1 MVDKTGIVMYDVVAR
16 LTVASIFVEV
26 ATTSLMRTLEVAPSS
41 TVRVPVALA
50 VFVEIRLDT
59 SLIPESLVLTMIFSI
74 VEADL
79 MVFETTTAEGSP
91 DSIEV
96 RSEACMSV
104 NDDVCK
110 SLVDVV

>member
-16 LTVASIFVEV
+16 LTMASIFVEV

-59 SLIPESLVLTMIFSI
+59 SLIPESLVLTMIFST